1 MWRIN
6 KITTEDNDSRK
17 TVEGEF
23 GLFYDKEE
31 LKTYSDIK
39 NKFKDF
45 KIDEEYVNELKD
57 EECQSISYFRFFL
70 CNGKEEN
77 IYLFLI
83 KLEVCSLTELTYD
96 YIYSFTV
103 ENNLENIQDFN
114 GNYLLKIKYET
125 NFFKFLGLENENE
138 DEEDENEKIA
148 PIIENSFS
156 SDNCIICL
164 KTKPNILNFPCLHL
178 SLCEECEK
186 IGKFINCSICRKEI
200 NRKVRI

>member
-17 TVEGEF
+17 TIEGEF

-70 CNGKEEN
+70 CNGKEED

-103 ENNLENIQDFN
+103 ENDLEDIQDFN

-125 NFFKFLGLENENE
+125 NFFKFLGLENEDE
-138 DEEDENEKIA
+138 DEEETQKIA

-186 IGKFINCSICRKEI
+186 IGRFINCSICRKEI
-200 NRKVRI
+200 NRKVKI